1 MTPYESAG
9 RAYTAAAVMT
19 ASPEQLVSMLYDG
32 AIRFLRQA
40 ASAARAGKRD
50 VARRRL
56 RSAHAII
63 QELSASLDLRQ
74 GEVAARLHTIYRFCT
89 RHLNDSTAASNP
101 DGYEEV
107 ADLLAE
113 LRSAWEQ
120 IAERPVRSTA

>member
-40 ASAARAGKRD
+40 AAAARAGRRD
-50 VARRRL
+50 VARQRL

-63 QELSASLDLRQ
+63 QELSTSLDLRQ
-74 GEVAARLHTIYRFCT
+74 GELAARLHAIYRFCS
-89 RHLNDSTAASNP
+89 RHLIESTAASNP

-107 ADLLAE
+107 AALLAE

-120 IAERPVRSTA
+120 AAERPLRSTA